1 MVLNGFENISKSAL
15 LFIPQMLFPLRF
27 FFFKTEFSYTVSHIL
42 ICVIIYASLCS
53 KLESKS
59 PI

>member
-15 LFIPQMLFPLRF
+15 LFIPQMLFPLSF
-27 FFFKTEFSYTVSHIL
+27 FFNTEFSYTVSHIL

-53 KLESKS
+53 KPESKS